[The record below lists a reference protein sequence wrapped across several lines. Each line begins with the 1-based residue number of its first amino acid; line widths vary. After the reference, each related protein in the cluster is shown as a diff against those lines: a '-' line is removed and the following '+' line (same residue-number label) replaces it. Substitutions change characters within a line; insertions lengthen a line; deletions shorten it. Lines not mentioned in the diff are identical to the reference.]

1 MNRPDTNIDRQE
13 QSKIEQIQRAQTKP
27 IEQKLQPTKGEPIK
41 CFRE

>member
-1 MNRPDTNIDRQE
+1 MNRPDTNINKQE
-13 QSKIEQIQRAQTKP
+13 QTKP